1 MKYIYIINCSF
12 EDSEFGGLLNIVA
25 SDDNECCK
33 ILEQHYHFQEESDR
47 IPEEVK
53 KAKKFALAYS
63 NVNSG
68 IVADIVT

>member
-1 MKYIYIINCSF
+1 MKYIYIINCEF

-33 ILEQHYHFQEESDR
+33 ILEQYYHFQEESDR
-47 IPEEVK
+47 IQEEVK

>member
-25 SDDNECCK
+25 SDDDECCK
-33 ILEQHYHFQEESDR
+33 ILEQYYHFQEKIDR

>member
-1 MKYIYIINCSF
+1 MKYIYIINCEF

-33 ILEQHYHFQEESDR
+33 ILEQYYHFQEESDR